1 MNLQRGLRLAQA
13 AEMAVAV
20 AALLAAAAALVADL
34 LGREVFGQGI
44 FGAQRAAVHFVFL
57 AGMLGFVLAV
67 GSGAHLRVKAT
78 DVLLP
83 VRWTPWIER
92 AGCVVSALL
101 LFGLAGYAARFT
113 LQTHSVGERSVTL
126 GLPIWPFQS
135 VMVYAFASAGLRYLA
150 YAWSPAARP
159 REAEAETS

>member
-1 MNLQRGLRLAQA
+1 MKLQRGLRLAQA
-13 AEMAVAV
+13 VEMAVAV

-57 AGMLGFVLAV
+57 AGMLGFVLAA

-83 VRWTPWIER
+83 ARWTPWIER
-92 AGCVVSALL
+92 ASSLVSALL
-101 LFGLAGYAARFT
+101 LFGLAWHAARFT
-113 LQTHSVGERSVTL
+113 LQTHGVGERSVTL
-126 GLPIWPFQS
+126 GLPIWPMQV
-135 VMVYAFASAGLRYLA
+135 VMVYAFVSAGLRYLA

-159 REAEAETS
+159 REAEAA